1 MVDLKEIFGVV
12 FFFAILVIGVV
23 YYVIFYRKSSEQITN
38 GEKNQVTD
46 NLDMKEISEKSRR
59 DILRK
64 DFEKSIWIT
73 LIIGGIVFLLTRAY
87 LILLPMVVWILLN
100 YSEYVNKV
108 KDPQF
113 EGYTLSSLFGI
124 ERKK

>member
-1 MVDLKEIFGVV
+1 M
-12 FFFAILVIGVV
+12 
-23 YYVIFYRKSSEQITN
+23 R
-38 GEKNQVTD
+38 
-46 NLDMKEISEKSRR
+46 EISEKSRK

-64 DFEKSIWIT
+64 EFEKSIWIT
-73 LIIGGIVFLLTRAY
+73 LIIGGILFLLTRAY

-113 EGYTLSSLFGI
+113 EGYTLSNFFGI

>member
-12 FFFAILVIGVV
+12 FFFAILVIGII
-23 YYVIFYRKSSEQITN
+23 YYVIFFRKSSDQIPN
-38 GEKNQVTD
+38 GGKNQGTD
-46 NLDMKEISEKSRR
+46 NLDMREISEKSRK

-64 DFEKSIWIT
+64 EFEKSIWIT
-73 LIIGGIVFLLTRAY
+73 LIIGGILFLLTRAY

-113 EGYTLSSLFGI
+113 EGYTLSNFFGI